1 MGKIGRPQNEVNAM
15 KYKNF
20 LKRGFRF
27 NRRVSRASKSELINL
42 INCENGIK
50 HTFLPNREKQLS
62 EIKGRL
68 IKAIELIIKNNH
80 LDKINEKAL
89 SDLSI
94 EVNNANSSSDI
105 NKIVESGLYFSQEN
119 K

>member
-15 KYKNF
+15 KYENF

-68 IKAIELIIKNNH
+68 IKAIELKSLSSREIFSEKH
-80 LDKINEKAL
+80 LTRSADENTPFSSPPARSPIERNSIL
-89 SDLSI
+89 S
-94 EVNNANSSSDI
+94 
-105 NKIVESGLYFSQEN
+105 K
-119 K
+119 